1 MHKLGAL
8 FLFLVAAAS
17 AGAQSEGYRFPV
29 GGRQIMATTVGR
41 KMLHVCARSAPKEV
55 TTFWMPRDSD
65 IDNLETKLPIYLAK
79 LEKAESVRPDAGSYN
94 RQYLGIVRKGI
105 HLIYGNFYPSP
116 LGELAS
122 TDSEKSRPVDAC
134 GGALWGIVFNP
145 KTGVLTDLSINR
157 GF

>member
-1 MHKLGAL
+1 MQKIAAL
-8 FLFLVAAAS
+8 ILLFLVVAS
-17 AGAQSEGYRFPV
+17 AGAQSEGYRLPV
-29 GGRQIMATTVGR
+29 GGRHIMAATVGR

-55 TTFWMPRDSD
+55 TAFWVPRDSD
-65 IDNLETKLPIYLAK
+65 IDNLENKLLIYLAQ
-79 LEKAESVRPDAGSYN
+79 LEKAQSVRPDVGSYN
-94 RQYLGIVRKGI
+94 RQYIGIVRKGS

-116 LGELAS
+116 SGELAS
-122 TDSEKSRPVDAC
+122 KESETNKLVDAC